1 MLEHCVGTIADL
13 RYGLIELFRRNAD
26 DFEPIAGIGESGKKS
41 PLYMVSIVLI
51 FIGVFAFVAVLT
63 RAL

>member
-26 DFEPIAGIGESGKKS
+26 DFEPIAKLMILVPGETPTGPSFGGSRIDRRREELGLK
-41 PLYMVSIVLI
+41 P
-51 FIGVFAFVAVLT
+51 AP
-63 RAL
+63 